1 MRDEFK
7 PSALPYLC
15 LKAGISKAVPLGR
28 AGSFYLEKLMGFTK
42 LDEGILQSSIMA
54 EDSDTFKVWITLLAT
69 CKEDGIAH
77 CSAVFLSSICRLPQE
92 RINEILDKLEKPDP
106 DSRST
111 TKKGC
116 RLKRVNGGYEIINY
130 FKYRES
136 ALRRSEAERKRLY
149 RQQLR
154 KSKRPDMSGQCP
166 DSSAS
171 ASVYASSSLNIDINK
186 EEERINI
193 EEIKRGWNEFA
204 GQHNLATVSKIDQKS
219 ERGRHL
225 EARMAEKDWD
235 FKKLLEIIGES
246 SFLLGK
252 KGKEPFFVTFDW
264 LLWPG
269 NYRRT
274 MDGNYKDRVG
284 KDMGGVQEWYEKEK
298 AKEKEERE
306 HE

>member
-171 ASVYASSSLNIDINK
+171 ASASDNK
-186 EEERINI
+186 DL
-193 EEIKRGWNEFA
+193 KY
-204 GQHNLATVSKIDQKS
+204 L
-219 ERGRHL
+219 
-225 EARMAEKDWD
+225 
-235 FKKLLEIIGES
+235 
-246 SFLLGK
+246 
-252 KGKEPFFVTFDW
+252 
-264 LLWPG
+264 
-269 NYRRT
+269 RRT
-274 MDGNYKDRVG
+274 KNKKETKGVVNGGTQKITLILDEEPKRWEGITPELKALWAKSYPGCDIDTVLQEMIAYWDAQPKAKRKINWKVTIVNRLKWLQDHGGTR
-284 KDMGGVQEWYEKEK
+284 GGVTGGVMEWL
-298 AKEKEERE
+298 AKEKEKEKLNE
-306 HE
+306 